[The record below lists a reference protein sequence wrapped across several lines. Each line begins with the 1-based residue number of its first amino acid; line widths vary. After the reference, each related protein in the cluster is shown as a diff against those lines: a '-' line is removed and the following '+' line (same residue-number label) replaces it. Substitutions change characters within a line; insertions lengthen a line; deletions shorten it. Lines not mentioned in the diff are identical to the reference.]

1 MTIAQIIENLTE
13 KHVALD
19 PAEPTVDGVICG
31 DISAECTGIVLTCAP
46 TAEVIQKA
54 ADIGSNFF
62 MATMK
67 LTGWREQMFMRR
79 SGN

>member
-46 TAEVIQKA
+46 TAESHTKGGRYRQQF
-54 ADIGSNFF
+54 DH
-62 MATMK
+62 MP
-67 LTGWREQMFMRR
+67 
-79 SGN
+79 